1 MEKENSSAI
10 QPVLILLG
18 SFTYVCIYI
27 YAHARHIYVCFFVC
41 IYIYIHVHGSPDF
54 QKDRRVFQGCPIFSS
69 TGVRSLFPKELVKDH
84 LNKQKGHMNKIRAF
98 LTARPSEPRRG
109 HVRGSWKD
117 RMGRPASSHVLWT
130 AMTVTSHR
138 SLNGQDPFV
147 QFGVVLC
154 MV

>member
-1 MEKENSSAI
+1 M
-10 QPVLILLG
+10 
-18 SFTYVCIYI
+18 
-27 YAHARHIYVCFFVC
+27 
-41 IYIYIHVHGSPDF
+41 
-54 QKDRRVFQGCPIFSS
+54 KD
-69 TGVRSLFPKELVKDH
+69 L

-109 HVRGSWKD
+109 HVRGTWKD

-154 MV
+154 MGVTFAYVFFIWSVRIGSGL

>member
-1 MEKENSSAI
+1 M
-10 QPVLILLG
+10 
-18 SFTYVCIYI
+18 YIYI

-69 TGVRSLFPKELVKDH
+69 TGVRSLCPKELVKDL

-109 HVRGSWKD
+109 HVRGTWKD